1 MNKIFKIIGWVLGIL
16 GIILGVICLSSG
28 GGNVDVLL
36 RYTYFLLIAAVV
48 VLVGLVVFMAA
59 KNNPKSLLKGLLLLV
74 GIAALILI
82 CYAVSKGAPALN
94 VKSQPS
100 GSMLKLT
107 DTVLLLT
114 AILGIGAV
122 AAIVVAVIRN
132 AFTK

>member
-1 MNKIFKIIGWVLGIL
+1 MSKIFKIVGWVLGIL
-16 GIILGVICLSSG
+16 GIILGIICLSTS

-48 VLVGLVVFMAA
+48 ILVGLVILMAA
-59 KNNPKSLLKGLLLLV
+59 KNNPKSLIKGLLVLV
-74 GIAALILI
+74 GIVALVLI
-82 CYAVSKGAPALN
+82 CYAVSKGAPALS

-114 AILGIGAV
+114 GILGIGAV
-122 AAIVVAVIRN
+122 AAIVFAVIRN

>member
-1 MNKIFKIIGWVLGIL
+1 MNKIFKIIGWL

-28 GGNVDVLL
+28 GGNVDILL

-48 VLVGLVVFMAA
+48 VLVGLVILMAA
-59 KNNPKSLLKGLLLLV
+59 KNNPKSLIKGLLVLV
-74 GIAALILI
+74 GIVALVLI
-82 CYAVSKGAPALN
+82 CYAVSKGAPALS

-114 AILGIGAV
+114 GILGIGAV
-122 AAIVVAVIRN
+122 AAIVFAVIRN